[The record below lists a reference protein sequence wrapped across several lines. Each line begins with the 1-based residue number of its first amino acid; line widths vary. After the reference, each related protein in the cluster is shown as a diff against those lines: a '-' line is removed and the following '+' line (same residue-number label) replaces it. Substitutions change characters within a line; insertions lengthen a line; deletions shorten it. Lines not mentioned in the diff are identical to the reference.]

1 MIGSICENP
10 LTIRAII
17 GWRDPLNERKMLL
30 RDIIDPDAAYGS
42 AGFDQVTLGTAET
55 LPVMFGGCYRLLL
68 RLIRDVLSLP
78 PTVNTDTRWYA
89 A

>member
-1 MIGSICENP
+1 
-10 LTIRAII
+10 
-17 GWRDPLNERKMLL
+17 
-30 RDIIDPDAAYGS
+30 
-42 AGFDQVTLGTAET
+42 